1 MKKILSIVLVFIAI
15 VSLTACKKTN
25 NELTQSTVPQ
35 KEKELMEEFLGG
47 MNGSGKEI
55 GLSGEFIEDKKTVNL
70 NLTNDN
76 IDDLKTFEEPTI
88 NVSKKIL
95 DLIGKGYKVNFFV
108 NNDLDNIIFSVED
121 GILIEDNSKKIENE
135 LKIKSNTNGENN
147 NYMENLNEDTVS
159 ALATKTFPNAIL
171 KNIIINDG
179 IVNIQYYYENNL
191 NAKTTVN
198 VNARRTLDFLE
209 AIFKNPEVKKVSL
222 YEQGIL
228 IDPKGNEVIQN
239 IIGFDTDRETI
250 QDVNWENMRMM
261 VAKDYNNMN
270 NISTNYDIRPVLKK
284 DLKK

>member
-25 NELTQSTVPQ
+25 NELTPSTVPQ

-55 GLSGEFIEDKKTVNL
+55 GLSGKFIEDKKTVNL
-70 NLTNDN
+70 NLTNEN
-76 IDDLKTFEEPTI
+76 INDLETFKEPTVI
-88 NVSKKIL
+88 ASKEIL
-95 DLIGKGYKVNFFV
+95 DLVGKGYKVNFFV